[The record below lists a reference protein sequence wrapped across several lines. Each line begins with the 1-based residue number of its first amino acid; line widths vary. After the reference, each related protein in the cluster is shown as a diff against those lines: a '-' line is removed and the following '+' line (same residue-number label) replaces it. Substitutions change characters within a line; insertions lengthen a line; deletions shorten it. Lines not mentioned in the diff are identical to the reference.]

1 MTTPPK
7 NPNRRTGRV
16 STRHRLPRVS
26 AAVRLQLAIC
36 ATLGALLLA
45 GCGGGDESTTQDLT
59 IESRPDVKRTEQPAP
74 AAKGKNDQPRPAP
87 GSVCQ
92 TQLGSFV
99 GSMDGLRRRLAVGVT
114 YDQYV
119 AEVRGIRSTYGEI
132 PIDRLQIDC
141 LAAVAAPG
149 EKAFNR
155 YIEAA
160 NDWGECVSELGCGS
174 TEIEP
179 VLQRRWRI
187 ASHFLSE
194 AQDGLGTTAS

>member
-1 MTTPPK
+1 
-7 NPNRRTGRV
+7 V
-16 STRHRLPRVS
+16 LAAARL
-26 AAVRLQLAIC
+26 RL
-36 ATLGALLLA
+36 LGFALLAALLVG
-45 GCGGGDESTTQDLT
+45 GCGGGGLAVT
-59 IESRPDVKRTEQPAP
+59 IEKSVATDKAAPTTEKPTASREE
-74 AAKGKNDQPRPAP
+74 AKDKPRPVPA
-87 GSVCQ
+87 GDLCQ
-92 TQLGSFV
+92 SQLGGFV
-99 GSMDGLRRRLAVGVT
+99 GSMDGLRRRLAVGLT

-132 PIDRLQIDC
+132 PTEQLRIDC
-141 LAAVAAPG
+141 LTAVAAPG

-194 AQDGLGTTAS
+194 AEDGLRADAS

>member
-1 MTTPPK
+1 MFAAA
-7 NPNRRTGRV
+7 
-16 STRHRLPRVS
+16 RL
-26 AAVRLQLAIC
+26 RL
-36 ATLGALLLA
+36 LGCALLAVLLVG
-45 GCGGGDESTTQDLT
+45 GCGGSDSDGTSAETIVTGDGTART
-59 IESRPDVKRTEQPAP
+59 TEQPTESPGAKKDKPGPVP
-74 AAKGKNDQPRPAP
+74 AGDL
-87 GSVCQ
+87 CQ
-92 TQLGSFV
+92 SQLGSFV

-132 PIDRLQIDC
+132 PTEKLQIDC
-141 LAAVAAPG
+141 LTAVADPG

-160 NDWGECVSELGCGS
+160 NEWGECVSEAGCGS
-174 TEIEP
+174 VEIEP

-194 AQDGLGTTAS
+194 AQTGLSTVAD

>member
-1 MTTPPK
+1 MCT
-7 NPNRRTGRV
+7 V
-16 STRHRLPRVS
+16 
-26 AAVRLQLAIC
+26 
-36 ATLGALLLA
+36 LGALLMA
-45 GCGGGDESTTQDLT
+45 GCGGGDSSTT
-59 IESRPDVKRTEQPAP
+59 TEQATIASQPGKTSQKSDGSATQ
-74 AAKGKNDQPRPAP
+74 KGIRLPAP
-87 GSVCQ
+87 GGKLCQ
-92 TQLGSFV
+92 SQLGSFV

-132 PIDRLQIDC
+132 PIEKLQIDC
-141 LAAVAAPG
+141 LTQVATPS

-155 YIEAA
+155 YIEGA
-160 NDWGECVSELGCGS
+160 NEWGECVSELGCGT

-194 AQDGLGTTAS
+194 AQDGLRAIAQ